1 MGWFSGW
8 FSSSDSSSSKDN
20 NDPLRNLD
28 PTLRDFLEK
37 ESPVKYQTSAPPP
50 GPPATQAAL
59 EPTSQQTSTND
70 ATSTTPVVPL
80 ESLYQDGRY
89 AHLWSTYKSR
99 GEVEAATKSDQE
111 KLMDVLEGYK
121 SRKAMIG
128 KAALENCALEQ
139 AAISDCYRSGSLASK
154 MTMCREEN
162 GAFNR
167 CYTMQARFLKAL
179 GYLSAHDRPLEID
192 ERIQMHA
199 DKLYHRMLD
208 QERAIEE
215 AKKSNLPIPEFP
227 PLVTEPVLPP
237 NPVATS
243 RSTTSSSTG
252 HTATTSK
259 STGYGA
265 TTSSTASYG
274 STTSSATHHGSTD
287 STLKDHPAMP
297 SPDQTISTSAQP
309 MSHDESK
316 EMYLKRILPPEA
328 RAAQEKE
335 WDRKGL
341 SSEEKMLEARAM
353 AMEAE
358 AGLGVADQVGKIM
371 QETKKGKEERRRQGT
386 AGLGDTISGWLG
398 W

>member
-8 FSSSDSSSSKDN
+8 FSSSNDSSSSTDS
-20 NDPLRNLD
+20 NDPLRDLD

-37 ESPVKYQTSAPPP
+37 ESPVKYKTSAPPP
-50 GPPATQAAL
+50 RPPAPQAAL
-59 EPTSQQTSTND
+59 ETTSQQASTDNT
-70 ATSTTPVVPL
+70 TSTTPIVPP

-139 AAISDCYRSGSLASK
+139 AAISDCYQSGSLASK
-154 MTMCREEN
+154 MTMCRKEN

-179 GYLSAHDRPLEID
+179 GYLSAHDRPPEID

-208 QERAIEE
+208 QERAVEE

-227 PLVTEPVLPP
+227 PLVTEPVLPS

-243 RSTTSSSTG
+243 TTTTLSSKG
-252 HTATTSK
+252 H
-259 STGYGA
+259 GA
-265 TTSSTASYG
+265 KTSSTEDY
-274 STTSSATHHGSTD
+274 SSATSGSTSHGSTG
-287 STLKDHPAMP
+287 P
-297 SPDQTISTSAQP
+297 SISTSAQP
-309 MSHDESK
+309 MSHNESK

-341 SSEEKMLEARAM
+341 TPEEKMLEARAM
-353 AMEAE
+353 AMVAE
-358 AGLGVADQVGKIM
+358 AGLGVADRVGKIM
-371 QETKKGKEERRRQGT
+371 QETKKGKEERRKQGT

>member
-8 FSSSDSSSSKDN
+8 FGSSNPSANSSNN
-20 NDPLRNLD
+20 NDPLRDLD

-37 ESPVKYQTSAPPP
+37 ESPVKYQTSAPAPTPP
-50 GPPATQAAL
+50 SPPPQQQLTSASSTPEQQASPNNDTQ
-59 EPTSQQTSTND
+59 
-70 ATSTTPVVPL
+70 STTTAPAVPP

-89 AHLWSTYKSR
+89 AHLWANYRSR
-99 GEVEAATKSDQE
+99 GEIESATKSDQE

-121 SRKAMIG
+121 SRRAMIG
-128 KAALENCALEQ
+128 KAALENCVMEQ
-139 AAISDCYRSGSLASK
+139 AAMSDCYMNGSWASK

-179 GYLSAHDRPLEID
+179 GYLSAHGRAPEID
-192 ERIQMHA
+192 ESIQMHA
-199 DKLYHRMLD
+199 DTLYHRMLA
-208 QERAIEE
+208 QERAVEE
-215 AKKSNLPIPEFP
+215 AKRSSLPIPEFP
-227 PLVTEPVLPP
+227 PLVTETPSAP
-237 NPVATS
+237 
-243 RSTTSSSTG
+243 TTTG
-252 HTATTSK
+252 QQPIS
-259 STGYGA
+259 
-265 TTSSTASYG
+265 ASA
-274 STTSSATHHGSTD
+274 SAI
-287 STLKDHPAMP
+287 LA
-297 SPDQTISTSAQP
+297 SAQP
-309 MSHDESK
+309 MSYEDSRD
-316 EMYLKRILPPEA
+316 MYLKRILPPEA

-335 WDRKGL
+335 WERKGL
-341 SSEEKMLEARAM
+341 SAEEKMLEARAM